1 MSWRSRKQNYANAD
15 AADVIVFV
23 GADGGYRIARRRYSR
38 CTRRYWIARCRHA
51 TSGMHHVPSLMWLG
65 GPQQTGKKRMFPRA
79 FRDCGKR
86 STIKSERNS
95 PNARVRTM
103 STSAT
108 TDVSRVHGTAFVGA
122 NGQSRRDAPRPSPES
137 AVRPGNTTP
146 DWRRSGRKAEL
157 AVRRELRARVRGM
170 RSGPPHCE
178 PQRAMFPP
186 DPLPSVN
193 TGGSRAVRCA
203 HHAAGVSA

>member
-1 MSWRSRKQNYANAD
+1 
-15 AADVIVFV
+15 
-23 GADGGYRIARRRYSR
+23 
-38 CTRRYWIARCRHA
+38 
-51 TSGMHHVPSLMWLG
+51 MHHVPSHVARG
-65 GPQQTGKKRMFPRA
+65 SAKPGNKTKSPGATGVG
-79 FRDCGKR
+79 GKR
-86 STIKSERNS
+86 STIESERNS

-122 NGQSRRDAPRPSPES
+122 TGQSRRDAPRPSPES

-170 RSGPPHCE
+170 RSGPPHRE
-178 PQRAMFPP
+178 PQRAMFTP
-186 DPLPSVN
+186 DPLPSGS
-193 TGGSRAVRCA
+193 TGGCIAVRRA
-203 HHAAGVSA
+203 HHAAGASA